1 MMPKTGGIVAE
12 GEVGKIGSSLRGS
25 LDCGKYRHALLV
37 YALTLFR
44 SFSWDSFEEGCLF
57 TILVNGRLINLLF

>member
-1 MMPKTGGIVAE
+1 MMPKAGGIVAE
-12 GEVGKIGSSLRGS
+12 GEVGKIGSSSRDS
-25 LDCGKYRHALLV
+25 LDCGKYRLVLLA

-44 SFSWDSFEEGCLF
+44 SFPWDSFEEGCLF